1 MGHIHHEK
9 PHDVDD
15 PLNKQNI
22 KDRIDGRNDPVA
34 AKILERVKQQQLDY
48 EREKKEEESD
58 SSNDSAED

>member
-1 MGHIHHEK
+1 MFICRHEK

-22 KDRIDGRNDPVA
+22 KDRIDGRN